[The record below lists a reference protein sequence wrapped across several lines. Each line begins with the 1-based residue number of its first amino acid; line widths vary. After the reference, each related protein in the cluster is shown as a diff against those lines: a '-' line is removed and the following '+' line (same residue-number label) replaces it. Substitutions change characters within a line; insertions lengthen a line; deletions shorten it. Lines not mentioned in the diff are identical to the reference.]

1 MRINGQSTTTQK
13 EILQYG
19 FSGVG
24 FLFTHFSQAFEDRH
38 FTEREMFV
46 RVGEVAGGTQAEQR
60 VQMETHSC
68 RVLLGGLRQS
78 LLSRYLTIS
87 INRMISQ
94 RSLGDK
100 SS

>member
-1 MRINGQSTTTQK
+1 M
-13 EILQYG
+13 G
-19 FSGVG
+19 FQEWVFSSYQ
-24 FLFTHFSQAFEDRH
+24 FSQAFEDRH
-38 FTEREMFV
+38 FTEREIFV

-60 VQMETHSC
+60 FQMETRSC

-78 LLSRYLTIS
+78 LLSRYRTIS
-87 INRMISQ
+87 IKRMISQ